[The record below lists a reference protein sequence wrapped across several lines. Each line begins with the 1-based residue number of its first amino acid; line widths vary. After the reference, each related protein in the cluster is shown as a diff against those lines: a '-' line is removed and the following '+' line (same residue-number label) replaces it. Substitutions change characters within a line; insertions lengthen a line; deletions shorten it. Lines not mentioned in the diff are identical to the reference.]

1 MFYGLHDASVIRLV
15 QIALHEDIGDG
26 DITTESIFHED
37 SLACATVLAK
47 QSGVICG
54 LRIAELVFQD
64 LSSDVNWLATV
75 EEGTEVEAGTII
87 ARVEGSS
94 RALLSGERTALN
106 FLQRMSGVATNA
118 RRFVK
123 AVEGTESIILD
134 TRKTIPGWRILDK
147 YAAKIGGAHNHRI
160 GLFDMV
166 MIKDNHIAAAGGIRP
181 AIRKCREEIRNE
193 RIRIEVETQ
202 TFQDVWEAVEC
213 GGIHRIM
220 FDNFTPERMKK
231 AVEFVD
237 KRYET
242 EASGGITLNNVREF
256 AETGV
261 DYISIGAITHS
272 APALDISMDIV
283 VTKPMTWVS
292 TAKS

>member
-1 MFYGLHDASVIRLV
+1 MLYGLHDASIIRLI

-37 SLACATVLAK
+37 SLAGASVIAK
-47 QSGVICG
+47 QPGIICG

-64 LSSDVNWLATV
+64 LSPDINWFALV
-75 EEGTEVEAGTII
+75 EEGAEVAAGTVI

-94 RALLSGERTALN
+94 LALLSGERTALN

-118 RRFVK
+118 RKFVK
-123 AVEGTESIILD
+123 AIEGTGAIILD
-134 TRKTIPGWRILDK
+134 TRKTIPGWRLLDK
-147 YAAKIGGAHNHRI
+147 YAAKTGGAQNHRI

-166 MIKDNHIAAAGGIRP
+166 MIKDNHIAAAGGINA
-181 AIRKCREEIRNE
+181 AIKKCHEELHND
-193 RIRIEVETQ
+193 RIKIEVETQ
-202 TFQDVWEAVEC
+202 NFRDVWEVVEC

-220 FDNFTPERMKK
+220 FDNFTPELMKK

-242 EASGGITLNNVREF
+242 EASGGITLSNVRDY

-261 DYISIGAITHS
+261 DFISIGAITHS

-283 VTKPMTWVS
+283 VTKPMSWES
-292 TAKS
+292 ASKG

>member
-1 MFYGLHDASVIRLV
+1 MLYGLHDASVIRLI
-15 QIALHEDIGDG
+15 QIALHEDIGSG

-64 LSSDVNWLATV
+64 LSSDVNWYATV
-75 EEGTEVEAGTII
+75 EEGAEVPAGTII

-118 RRFVK
+118 RRFVH
-123 AVEGTESIILD
+123 AVEGTGAIILD

-147 YAAKIGGAHNHRI
+147 YAAKIGGAENHRI

-166 MIKDNHIAAAGGIRP
+166 MIKDNHIAAADGIKA
-181 AIRKCREEIRNE
+181 AIKKCREEINTD

-220 FDNFTPERMKK
+220 FDNFTPDRMKK
-231 AVEFVD
+231 AVEFVAN
-237 KRYET
+237 RYET
-242 EASGGITLNNVREF
+242 EASGGITLHNVREY
-256 AETGV
+256 AQTGV

-272 APALDISMDIV
+272 AAALDISMDIV
-283 VTKPMTWVS
+283 VTKPTM
-292 TAKS
+292 

>member
-1 MFYGLHDASVIRLV
+1 MLYGLHDASIIRLI

-37 SLACATVLAK
+37 SLAGASVIVK
-47 QSGVICG
+47 QPGIICG

-64 LSSDVNWLATV
+64 LSPDINWYALV
-75 EEGTEVEAGTII
+75 EEGAEVTAGTVI

-94 RALLSGERTALN
+94 LALLSGERTALN

-118 RRFVK
+118 SRFVK
-123 AVEGTESIILD
+123 AVEGTGAIILD
-134 TRKTIPGWRILDK
+134 TRKTIPGWRLLDK
-147 YAAKIGGAHNHRI
+147 YAAKTGGSHNHRI

-166 MIKDNHIAAAGGIRP
+166 MIKDNHIAAAGGIHA
-181 AIRKCREEIRNE
+181 AIKKCHEELHND
-193 RIRIEVETQ
+193 RIKIEVETQ
-202 TFQDVWEAVEC
+202 TFRDVWEVVEC

-220 FDNFTPERMKK
+220 FDNFTPELMKK

-242 EASGGITLNNVREF
+242 EASGGITLSNVREF

-261 DYISIGAITHS
+261 DFISIGAITHS
-272 APALDISMDIV
+272 APALDISMDII
-283 VTKPMTWVS
+283 VTKPMTWES
-292 TAKS
+292 ASK